1 MDRHTTATLLETAAK
16 SLLSNELAAIHALGE
31 IPRDLFVPLFNA
43 AFLGGHKKI
52 LKAIVG
58 VWPFRC
64 LHIGRLNAQRNT
76 MTTWKP
82 WSMVCRSFLPRSPLL
97 GKTVNTGD
105 IVSAQEGTVC

>member
-64 LHIGRLNAQRNT
+64 LHIGRLNAQEKYYDNLEA
-76 MTTWKP
+76 
-82 WSMVCRSFLPRSPLL
+82 MVDGLQILP
-97 GKTVNTGD
+97 
-105 IVSAQEGTVC
+105 AQKSSSR